1 MKTETDGVGYG
12 QITHMS
18 LRESGSE
25 PMSERAYVVLFAFR
39 ARMSYCASVWMCKC
53 TCRSKLQCMFTR
65 ICVGVCSYERACKGV
80 GGGSAGGLEM
90 LFFIGLWC
98 VSVSTTEDTQ

>member
-1 MKTETDGVGYG
+1 
-12 QITHMS
+12 
-18 LRESGSE
+18 
-25 PMSERAYVVLFAFR
+25 MSERAYVVLFAFR